1 MNMFPREDGAVESK
15 YLSMQ
20 LRLMGRGAEIMRIF
34 CSREGRVLNRSVA
47 LIRPFRI
54 KLSYSPPTKFVEFSF
69 RC

>member
-1 MNMFPREDGAVESK
+1 MESK

-20 LRLMGRGAEIMRIF
+20 LRLMGRSAEIMRIF

-54 KLSYSPPTKFVEFSF
+54 KLSYSLPKKVYRILILVLTGQRKGVK
-69 RC
+69 